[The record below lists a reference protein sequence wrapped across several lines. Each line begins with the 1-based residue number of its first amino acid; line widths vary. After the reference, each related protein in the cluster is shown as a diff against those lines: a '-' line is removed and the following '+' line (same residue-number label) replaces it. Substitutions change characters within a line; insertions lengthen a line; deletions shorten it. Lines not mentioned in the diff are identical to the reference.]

1 MAELQRAMR
10 RFQKVLE
17 NTGKLA
23 FTTAIRL
30 ARRTKDRGY
39 EMIASSLRMFKK
51 PSESIILK

>member
-1 MAELQRAMR
+1 MR